1 MSVSVVKDSEGKEYI
16 VFDESELYD
25 DSQMG
30 DKLEDFEILQ
40 ILGKG
45 SYGFVAKIRSLKNKK
60 IYAMKQIDLSK
71 VGSDKEKQLCR
82 QEIKLLEQ
90 LDHPNINKYHKTF
103 VNDECL
109 YIIME
114 FMDNG
119 DIGGFIN
126 AHKKFKNP

>member
-1 MSVSVVKDSEGKEYI
+1 MSVSIVKDSEGKEFI

-25 DSQMG
+25 DSLMG

-60 IYAMKQIDLSK
+60 IYAMKQIDLKK
-71 VGSDKEKQLCR
+71 VGSDKEKQLCK

-103 VNDECL
+103 VSNDCL
-109 YIIME
+109 YIISSL
-114 FMDNG
+114 F
-119 DIGGFIN
+119 FI
-126 AHKKFKNP
+126 KNLKCEK